1 MAISKQS
8 AAIRVAVSTR
18 FPKFSATTEVAHA
31 TVYKRATV
39 AIDRGHD
46 MRWPVTILAAAC
58 AVPVG
63 ILAYGQIAVI
73 TRDEQ
78 DWRQRELAFL
88 TSVHNR
94 MQADLANT
102 SAVGVAASLR
112 REQDSI
118 LQAMAAVA
126 KPMPASSVPSDVG
139 VLLPSG
145 PPTDDTPIVDAVAS
159 ERLARAATLVARED
173 SAAAPPAALAAGLVA
188 AGLSS
193 EARLGPVVRDVEPSS
208 RPPIGTTAAQDSLS
222 QLEATLHA
230 EKTDRGLRVILP
242 ANALFGEAPAALDP
256 AAALL
261 LSSLAELTAAM
272 QPREIVVIGPSVE
285 EGADLGLSKDRA
297 HAVTAWLRANGPKH
311 RPHLVEQTR
320 ARPAAPNDSA
330 AGSSGPDGREQNIEV
345 LLRRR

>member
-1 MAISKQS
+1 
-8 AAIRVAVSTR
+8 
-18 FPKFSATTEVAHA
+18 
-31 TVYKRATV
+31 
-39 AIDRGHD
+39 
-46 MRWPVTILAAAC
+46 MRWPVAILAAAC

-112 REQDSI
+112 REEDSI
-118 LQAMAAVA
+118 LEAMGAVA
-126 KPMPASSVPSDVG
+126 KPMSAN
-139 VLLPSG
+139 SG
-145 PPTDDTPIVDAVAS
+145 PNDVRASLHPISDPPREGAPIVDAVLSDRLVGAAAS
-159 ERLARAATLVARED
+159 VTDED
-173 SAAAPPAALAAGLVA
+173 SVVTPPAALAAGAVA
-188 AGLSS
+188 ATASA
-193 EARLGPVVRDVEPSS
+193 EARPGPVVRDVEPSS

-242 ANALFGEAPAALDP
+242 ANALFGEARAALDP
-256 AAALL
+256 AADSL

-272 QPREIVVIGPSVE
+272 QPREIVVIGLSVE
-285 EGADLGLSKDRA
+285 EGADLGLSKEDRA
-297 HAVTAWLRANGPKH
+297 HAVAAWLRANGPKH

-320 ARPAAPNDSA
+320 ARPAAPNNSA
-330 AGSSGPDGREQNIEV
+330 AGSDGLDGREQNIEV